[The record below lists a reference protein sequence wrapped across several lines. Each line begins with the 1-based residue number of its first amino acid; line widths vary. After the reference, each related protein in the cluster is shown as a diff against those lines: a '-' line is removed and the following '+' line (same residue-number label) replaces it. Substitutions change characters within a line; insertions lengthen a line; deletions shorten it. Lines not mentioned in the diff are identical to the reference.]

1 MAVVLVLVPF
11 LRHSPSSDA
20 PPLASAPSVANLWL
34 RFASLSPNLSVIGG
48 VRLGDVEGGI
58 VRIRR
63 GVTTTANPPH
73 HCDTVSISLPTKE
86 ERSGG
91 ITHDA
96 FVRVRVVG
104 ADRVTGPLT
113 HRQHLGKMLSM
124 GSLHIGWS
132 RRCVTSFMQ

>member
-1 MAVVLVLVPF
+1 M
-11 LRHSPSSDA
+11 
-20 PPLASAPSVANLWL
+20 
-34 RFASLSPNLSVIGG
+34 
-48 VRLGDVEGGI
+48 EGGI
-58 VRIRR
+58 VLIRR

-73 HCDTVSISLPTKE
+73 HSDTVNYTLPTKD

-113 HRQHLGKMLSM
+113 HRLHPGKMQSM
-124 GSLHIGWS
+124 GSPFMLDP
-132 RRCVTSFMQ
+132 RRCVTSFTQ